1 VDRLLVTQQ
10 GVFDVPPRA
19 AISSRQGVWLRVVLV
34 ALCALLVFITESTF
48 RTRKISASAPT
59 LDAQVLAQLTVWG
72 LAGLLGLLSG
82 GLAPRNI
89 KGPTAVCALFI
100 FVMLLSAGYSPE
112 MRLTAVSA
120 VGYGAFFA
128 FALALRRH
136 CSDREILTG
145 LGIGLS
151 LVVLSAPILFFA
163 HAEPAKALQEN
174 ATAQQRIHGLA
185 EHAAALGA
193 LAAALVIVSVSLLRM
208 DGLSRWGARMWKFVA
223 FGAVVVLGL
232 AFAKTAI
239 IALCVSGLLMVWRRR
254 PLLRALSPI
263 WAVGI
268 AAFVAIVAAVGID
281 NLLPRSIVHFL
292 SRGHGS
298 SNDVGTLTGRTRIWE
313 LVISKIE
320 RSPLFGYGWNTG
332 RIEIYDKASR
342 FPQIHSH
349 NMYLQC
355 LLYLGIVGFVL
366 FAVMI
371 VYVLAAFAR
380 RPLLWRDWIA
390 IYLLIL
396 GLAEQS
402 SLTNMPTAYTLL
414 WLLVIASLRPTDSP
428 SKPTE
433 QRTPVSASG
442 PAR

>member
-1 VDRLLVTQQ
+1 MLVTPQ
-10 GVFDVPPRA
+10 GVFDVPPKA
-19 AISSRQGVWLRVVLV
+19 ALATRQGVWLRVALV
-34 ALCALLVFITESTF
+34 TLCALLVFITESTF
-48 RTRKISASAPT
+48 RTRKISAAAPT
-59 LDAQVLAQLTVWG
+59 LDPQVLAQLTVWG
-72 LAGLLGLLSG
+72 LAGLLGFMSG

-100 FVMLLSAGYSPE
+100 FVMLLSAAYSPE

-120 VGYGAFFA
+120 IGYGAFFA
-128 FALALRRH
+128 FALAMRRH

-151 LVVLSAPILFFA
+151 LIVLSAPIFFFA
-163 HAEPAKALQEN
+163 HAEPAKPVQE
-174 ATAQQRIHGLA
+174 AMTGQQRIHGLA

-193 LAAALVIVSVSLLRM
+193 LSAALVIVSVSLVRM
-208 DGLSRWGARMWKFVA
+208 EGVSRGGARMWKVVA
-223 FGAVVVLGL
+223 CGAVIVLAL

-239 IALCVSGLLMVWRRR
+239 IALCVSGLLMVWRRK
-254 PLLRALSPI
+254 PLLRALTPI
-263 WAVGI
+263 WVVGG
-268 AAFVAIVAAVGID
+268 AAFVSIVAAVGID
-281 NLLPRSIVHFL
+281 NILPRSIVHLL
-292 SRGHGS
+292 SRGRGS

-313 LVISKIE
+313 LVIGKIKH
-320 RSPLFGYGWNTG
+320 SPLFGYGWNTG
-332 RIEIYDKASR
+332 RVEIFDKASR

-366 FAVMI
+366 FATMI

-380 RPLLWRDWIA
+380 RPLLWRDWIG

-414 WLLVIASLRPTDSP
+414 WLLVIASLRPP
-428 SKPTE
+428 SPTE
-433 QRTPVSASG
+433 QRTPAATSG
-442 PAR
+442 AAR

>member
-1 VDRLLVTQQ
+1 
-10 GVFDVPPRA
+10 
-19 AISSRQGVWLRVVLV
+19 VLV
-34 ALCALLVFITESTF
+34 FVTEATF
-48 RTRKISASAPT
+48 RTRKITAAAPAI
-59 LDAQVLAQLTVWG
+59 DAQILAQLTIWG
-72 LAGLLGLLSG
+72 LAGLAGLLSG
-82 GLAPRNI
+82 GLAPRNL

-100 FVMLLSAGYSPE
+100 FVMLLSAGYSPG

-120 VGYGAFFA
+120 IGYGAFFA

-136 CSDREILTG
+136 CSDRQILTAV
-145 LGIGLS
+145 GIGLAAI
-151 LVVLSAPILFFA
+151 VLSAPLLFFA

-174 ATAQQRIHGLA
+174 MTGQQRIHGLA
-185 EHAAALGA
+185 EHAAALGG

-208 DGLSRWGARMWKFVA
+208 EGQSRWGARLWRLVA
-223 FGAVVVLGL
+223 ILAAVVLCL

-239 IALCVSGLLMVWRRR
+239 IALCGSSLLMVWRRK
-254 PLLRALSPI
+254 PLLRALSPLWI
-263 WAVGI
+263 GGG

-281 NLLPRSIVHFL
+281 NLLPRSIVHLL

-313 LVISKIE
+313 LVISRIE
-320 RSPLFGYGWNTG
+320 RSPLIGYGWNTG
-332 RIEIYDKASR
+332 RFEIFDKASR

-355 LLYLGIVGFVL
+355 LLYLGVIGFVL
-366 FAVMI
+366 FAAMI
-371 VYVLAAFAR
+371 VYTLAAFAR

-390 IYLLIL
+390 IYLLTL

-414 WLLVIASLRPTDSP
+414 WFLVIASLRPAEPSP
-428 SKPTE
+428 
-433 QRTPVSASG
+433 QRTPVAASG
-442 PAR
+442 AAR